1 MLNKKFGGYNGGEKA
16 RLVCPRCESEKVWK
30 DGKRKTKTGFVQI
43 HFCRDCG
50 YRFSEAQVLKCYDPS
65 AMRQV
70 CDSDWGS
77 KNLTVATTENRATR
91 DIAELK
97 STLFDYAW
105 WHKKNGYAESTIGPR
120 VTLLRV
126 LCKRGADLNDPES
139 VKETIAVQNWV
150 PKRKINA
157 VNAYNIYTEIH
168 GIEWNPPIYRDVEKI
183 PYVPPEKYLD
193 ILIADMG
200 PKTSVWLQ
208 CLKETGMRRGE
219 LHRTTWNEID
229 FVQGTIQVIPEKGSR
244 PRILKVSKNLTNR
257 LSRLKA
263 TNNVKD
269 PKRIWNPNIH
279 NIQRS
284 YEIQRANISEKHQI
298 PDLNKIKFHTFRHWF
313 ATNLYH
319 KTKNVIYV
327 QRMLGHRS
335 ISNTMIYIHIEEALF
350 PEEEMKTMVEYASN
364 KEGITKLLEDGFRKE
379 GEFEG
384 EWVMIKQVPV
394 G

>member
-1 MLNKKFGGYNGGEKA
+1 VDLSIEEHYEGGESA
-16 RLVCPRCESEKVWK
+16 RLVCPRCKSERIWK
-30 DGKRKTKTGFVQI
+30 DGKRKTKTGFIQI
-43 HFCRDCG
+43 FLCRDCG
-50 YRFSEAQVLKCYDPS
+50 YRFSEAQVLRNHEPS
-65 AMRQV
+65 DMRQV

-77 KNLTVATTENRATR
+77 KNLTVATTENRATS
-91 DIAELK
+91 DIADLK

-120 VTLLRV
+120 VTLMRV

-139 VKETIAVQNWV
+139 VKEVIAVQDWV

-157 VNAYNIYTEIH
+157 VNAYNKYAEIH
-168 GIEWNPPIYRDVEKI
+168 GITWNPPIYRDVEKI
-183 PYVPPEKYLD
+183 PYVPLEKYLD
-193 ILIADMG
+193 LLISDTG
-200 PKTSVWLQ
+200 SKTSVWLQ

-219 LHRTTWNEID
+219 LHRNTWNEID
-229 FVQGTIQVIPEKGSR
+229 FAHGTITVIPEKGSR
-244 PRILKVSKNLTNR
+244 PRIFKVSQNLMNR
-257 LSRLKA
+257 LAWLRA
-263 TNNVKD
+263 NNNVKD

-279 NIQRS
+279 NIQRL
-284 YEIQRANISEKHQI
+284 YEMQRARIAEKHQI
-298 PDLNKIKFHTFRHWF
+298 PDLNKITFHTFRHWF

-319 KTKNVIYV
+319 KTKDIVHV

-350 PEEEMKTMVEYASN
+350 PDEVLKTMVKYAST
-364 KEGITKLLEDGFRKE
+364 KDQITGLLEDGFRKE
-379 GEFEG
+379 GEFNG